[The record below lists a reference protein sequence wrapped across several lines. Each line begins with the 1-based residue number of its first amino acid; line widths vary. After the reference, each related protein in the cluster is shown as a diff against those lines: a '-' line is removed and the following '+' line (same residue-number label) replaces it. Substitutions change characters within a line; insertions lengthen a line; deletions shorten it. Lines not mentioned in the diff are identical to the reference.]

1 MTVASIPT
9 PLLNLYSVPMLDHSE
24 VRTSAEIITHWWR
37 NDLQLSFSAWTT
49 VDSFRKKNIISSWRN
64 DLELRCTGDPCTVF
78 CAIKYEENVWCS
90 CSFLTYI
97 CTQLLMKVIFRI
109 LNFIHNYP
117 PLSKTTYAKYSLRL
131 EKKYN
136 SSIFSLTSWSLDY
149 EWMNFCNS
157 KRQPLCTSFH
167 FWHYS
172 WYRWLSEGIRVV
184 QEEQL
189 YFYSPFY

>member
-1 MTVASIPT
+1 MFFSHNKPAPT
-9 PLLNLYSVPMLDHSE
+9 EVISPETNQRTDRILHLYSIPMLDHSE
-24 VRTSAEIITHWWR
+24 LRTSAEIITHWWR

-78 CAIKYEENVWCS
+78 WAIKYEENVWCS

-117 PLSKTTYAKYSLRL
+117 PLSNSLWQFV
-131 EKKYN
+131 N
-136 SSIFSLTSWSLDY
+136 SSSKFTKQGDAYVLT
-149 EWMNFCNS
+149 C
-157 KRQPLCTSFH
+157 
-167 FWHYS
+167 
-172 WYRWLSEGIRVV
+172 
-184 QEEQL
+184 QL
-189 YFYSPFY
+189 AMIWKASGLFYTVMSRLKQC